1 MDEKKKPIIY
11 IALIIIIVFLAYF
24 IASTFRTTKKKEEP
38 KEETEI
44 FKVGDIQVDFKLY
57 RVNQSFFIKVPN
69 NLTKLD
75 DETLKAKYGTTNR
88 PELVFEDSADLTH
101 IYITVNTIDMTEDGI
116 PSFMEGKKIELAN
129 YEIDEITTYQ
139 AYGKTFGR
147 AAVSDT
153 LDTGKYYDIRYFSMN
168 NKLVTVEFN
177 TLKPTKQE
185 WLQVSKEILDSICF
199 TEEDTKK
206 K

>member
-1 MDEKKKPIIY
+1 MNEKKKKIIY
-11 IALIIIIVFLAYF
+11 IALIIIVVFLAYF
-24 IASTFRTTKKKEEP
+24 IASTFHSNKKKEESRE
-38 KEETEI
+38 KNEI
-44 FKVGDIQVDFKLY
+44 FKVGDIPVNFKLY
-57 RVNQSFFIKVPN
+57 RVNQSFFIKVPD

-88 PELVFEDSADLTH
+88 PELVFEDMADITH
-101 IYITVNTIDMTEDGI
+101 LFITVNSMDMTEDGI
-116 PSFMEGKKIELAN
+116 PNFMEGKKRELVN

-147 AAVSDT
+147 VAASDT

-177 TLKPTKQE
+177 TLKPTKEE
-185 WLQVSKEILDSICF
+185 WLQVSKEILNSICF